1 MKDHGRE
8 RAISLATAVCDEL
21 EKRLKELRSAKA
33 QSIIAE
39 LVKTQQILNKKH
51 LGIAAIR
58 KTLGIAAS
66 LLARG
71 QTNFVRMIWRFNQ
84 VYNAERQ
91 AAEHSRPT
99 RYEMRLPEMA
109 APGTLRT
116 ESLYIHQPA
125 LVAAAGTAK
134 D

>member
-1 MKDHGRE
+1 MRIDKFTTRFQQ
-8 RAISLATAVCDEL
+8 ALAD
-21 EKRLKELRSAKA
+21 A
-33 QSIIAE
+33 QSAAVGQDNPYIEPQHLLAALID
-39 LVKTQQILNKKH
+39 QQD
-51 LGIAAIR
+51 G
-58 KTLGIAAS
+58 TTAS

-134 D
+134 N